1 MTVVSLPEQVHT
13 QVKAQSS
20 TSRRSACAR
29 NVLPFARTVADH
41 NTGVMASGPNRVL
54 AAVVGVVVLLAAI
67 AGVVA
72 ANRTAPS
79 LDPSTPEGVVQEY
92 LKAVLDGDYPAAAKL
107 LSSSSGCDLADVS
120 SVSVSRSARIVLED
134 TVVDGD
140 TAVVTVDVT
149 EGADSGPFGDSGYS
163 HTERI
168 TVERDGGAW
177 KISGSPWLLYP
188 CGSTKG

>member
-1 MTVVSLPEQVHT
+1 
-13 QVKAQSS
+13 
-20 TSRRSACAR
+20 
-29 NVLPFARTVADH
+29 
-41 NTGVMASGPNRVL
+41 MASGPNRVL

-72 ANRTAPS
+72 ARRTAPT
-79 LDPSTPEGVVQEY
+79 LDPDTPQGVVQEY
-92 LKAVLDGDYPAAAKL
+92 LKAVLAGDYPAAAGL
-107 LSSSSGCDLADVS
+107 LASSSGCTLSDVS
-120 SVSVSRSARIVLED
+120 SVTVSTSARIVLTD

-149 EGADSGPFGDSGYS
+149 EGAVSGPFGDSGYT

-168 TVERDGGAW
+168 VVERDGGAW
-177 KISGSPWLLYP
+177 KIAGSPWLLYP